1 MRFFKVFLMVLVAAM
16 LAACGGRDAKDV
28 ALDFENAV
36 IKGDVDKIFSMLD
49 MSDEDKKHEQEIKG
63 KLAYMIG
70 GIPAE
75 VKKKDGLDKIEVEN
89 ENCNDTYCSVNLK
102 IYFNDGSSKD
112 DRVKLKKVDGT
123 WKINPK

>member
-36 IKGDVDKIFSMLD
+36 IKGNVDKIFSMLD
-49 MSDEDKKHEQEIKG
+49 MNDEDKKHEQELKG
-63 KLAYMIG
+63 KLAYMVG
-70 GIPAE
+70 GIPAQVE
-75 VKKKDGLDKIEVEN
+75 QKGGVDKIEVEN
-89 ENCNDTYCSVNLK
+89 ENCDDTYCMVNLK
-102 IYFNDGSSKD
+102 IYFNDGSSKN

-123 WKINPK
+123 WKISR